1 MASSSS
7 TTEYEA
13 MVEDLIPD
21 AHAPGAVCLE
31 DFSLIRV
38 IGKGSFGKVTL
49 VRKKDNSKVFAMKI
63 LNKAFIIKR
72 NQVEHT
78 RTERK
83 VLAVVSHPFIVSLH
97 YAFQTNDKLYFV
109 LDYCPGGELFF
120 HLTRLG
126 KFTEAMARFYS
137 AELVVALEH
146 LHSLGVVY
154 RDLKPENILL
164 DELGHVK
171 LADFGLAKTDVTD
184 AASGANSLVGTPE
197 YLAPEVLAR
206 KGHGT
211 AVDWWG
217 LGMVLF
223 EMLTGMPPWYTRNR
237 QDLYAR
243 IRDAPLE
250 IPHYVSHEAA
260 SLIRALL
267 HRDPDKRLGGR
278 KGHGAANVKAHP
290 FFASV
295 DWDGLLWAEP
305 PFHPN
310 AKKDDA
316 DTSNFEKEFT
326 EMPVHTPVSLN
337 PVSAQAIPKSMFNG
351 FTYEAPSVSLGSNS
365 SQSKVEAATAQ
376 PFI

>member
-7 TTEYEA
+7 STEYEA

-21 AHAPGAVCLE
+21 AQAPGAVCLE

-164 DELGHVK
+164 DELGH
-171 LADFGLAKTDVTD
+171 
-184 AASGANSLVGTPE
+184 

-267 HRDPDKRLGGR
+267 HRDPDKRLGGV